1 MDFAQLIPPLDF
13 HEHVV
18 ALWASPEIAVGTA
31 WTMIAGSLVA
41 ISCGLL
47 GCFLI
52 VQGLALIGDA
62 ISHTVL
68 LGIVVAFLLTGEY
81 SGGAMLIG
89 AGVAGILTAV
99 LIEWIHRHSRIRQ
112 DAAIGIV
119 FSSLFALGV
128 ILLNTLASHAHIDS
142 DCVLFGKLDMV
153 LFAKTNVRGVLI
165 PTTVIQLAAV
175 TAVVVVTI
183 VLFYKD
189 LLLAA
194 FDPQL
199 AAVLGFR
206 PRIMQYGLMGLLS
219 LTVVSS
225 FTAVG
230 AILVVAMMIAPP
242 ATAYL
247 LTKRL
252 PVMLGLTVLFG
263 IVSAA
268 LGTHAAYWL
277 DASTAG
283 AMVCVACGLFTAAFL
298 FSPSQ
303 GLIAGALRRHHL
315 RRRAQDRL
323 EPHVSA

>member
-1 MDFAQLIPPLDF
+1 MNVLQLLPPFDF
-13 HEHVV
+13 HDHVV
-18 ALWASPEIAVGTA
+18 GLWASPDIAVGTA
-31 WTMIAGSLVA
+31 WTIAAACLVA
-41 ISCGLL
+41 IACGLL

-68 LGIVVAFLLTGEY
+68 LGIVVAFLLTGQF
-81 SGGAMLIG
+81 SGPAMFVGA
-89 AGVAGILTAV
+89 AVTGILTAV
-99 LIEWIHRHSRIRQ
+99 LIEFIHRHSRVKQ

-119 FSSLFALGV
+119 FSSLFAIGV
-128 ILLNTLASHAHIDS
+128 ILLSTMATHAHIDA
-142 DCVLFGKLDMV
+142 DCVLFGKLDTISFDKMAV
-153 LFAKTNVRGVLI
+153 AGFMIPVSVVQLLI
-165 PTTVIQLAAV
+165 VTVAV
-175 TAVVVVTI
+175 MFMIA
-183 VLFYKD
+183 LFYKE
-189 LLLAA
+189 LLAAA

-199 AAVLGFR
+199 AAVLGLR
-206 PRIMQYGLMGLLS
+206 PRVVQYGLMGMLS

-252 PVMLGLTVLFG
+252 PVMLLLSALFG
-263 IVSAA
+263 VISAVV
-268 LGTHAAYWL
+268 GTHLAFWL

-283 AMVCVACGLFTAAFL
+283 AMVCVACGLFTLAFL

-303 GLIAGALRRHHL
+303 GLIAGSWRRYQL
-315 RRRAQDRL
+315 K
-323 EPHVSA
+323 VSADGDVEPQFAP